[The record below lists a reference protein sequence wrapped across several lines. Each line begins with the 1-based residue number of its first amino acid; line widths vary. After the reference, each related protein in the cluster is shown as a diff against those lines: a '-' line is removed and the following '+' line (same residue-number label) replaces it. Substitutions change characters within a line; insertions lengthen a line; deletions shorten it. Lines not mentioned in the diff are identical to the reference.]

1 MNSADSAMKLDGIRF
16 GTKSETLK
24 RLQPLVSHSRIL
36 PLFYFTALEW
46 QRQPEEILA
55 TIHRMEHGGNVIV
68 RSSAQNE
75 DGEIHSMAGAF
86 TSCLNVST
94 TLPGA
99 LDSAIRKVIGSFTR
113 HRHSDANQILVQPM
127 LTDIQMSGVVMTHDL
142 EHGAPYYVFNYD
154 DESGQTDTI
163 TGGIGIQKTVL
174 IYRDTER
181 EKLRSPRI
189 QAVLDACRELEA
201 LCGSVPLDIEFAV
214 DRSQRVYVLQV
225 RRITLTNTWHPVTER
240 RVSRQL
246 QHVRRFLT
254 QRLAPQ
260 PELYGAQTILGV
272 MPDWNPA
279 EIIGTTPRPLATSL
293 YRLLVTDS
301 IWRKARG
308 MMGYREPAQ
317 QSLMVLLGHHPYIDV
332 RCSFNSFLPAQTDA
346 VTGEKLINAWLDR
359 LQAHPELH
367 DKVEFD
373 IVPTCFDFTFDADF
387 SARYETVLTA
397 TERAGYRHALSDL
410 TQRALTGIGS
420 GALRTVLEQVKE
432 REREQQARTV
442 DDLTADLGTISRLL
456 RQCRRQGTLQFAI
469 LARHA
474 FIAEALLRSACRRGA
489 FTAARM
495 QEWKQSIHTV
505 TTELTR
511 DYATVC
517 NDAAMLSPFLK
528 KFGHL
533 RPGTYDITSLRYDE
547 RHDLF
552 VEGTVDIDMP
562 DIDTAPFALQPQEA
576 HALQLLLDEQD
587 WPLTAQ
593 QLLDYASKA
602 LQAREYAKL
611 IFTRDLSDALKLL
624 VRWGGAVGL
633 SREDLS
639 FLDIHALFDTLVSP
653 LMDDVDRVLLGQV
666 AYARRSYEQGVSLK
680 LGHLIGGIDDV
691 FVVPLHRSLPNFIT
705 QKSVEAMHVQL
716 RQDTPASSPLQG
728 KIICIENADPGYDWV
743 FTRGIAGLVTQYGGA
758 NSHMAI
764 RCAEFGI
771 PAAIGCGEQLFS
783 LLIRGQRIALNC
795 GDKTL
800 RSV

>member
-1 MNSADSAMKLDGIRF
+1 MNSAESDTKNNSIRF

-24 RLQPLVSHSRIL
+24 RLQPLVSRSHIL
-36 PLFYFTALEW
+36 PLLYFTALQW
-46 QRQPEEILA
+46 QQQPAHILA
-55 TIHRMEHGGNVIV
+55 AIRQMEHGGCVIV

-75 DGEIHSMAGAF
+75 DSETSSMAGAF

-94 TLPGA
+94 TEHGA
-99 LDSAIRKVIGSFTR
+99 LEAAIGQVIASFTR
-113 HRHSDANQILVQPM
+113 HRHFEANQVLVQPM

-142 EHGAPYYVFNYD
+142 EHGAPYYVLNYD
-154 DESGQTDTI
+154 DESGLTDTI
-163 TGGIGIQKTVL
+163 TGGVGIQKTVL
-174 IYRDTER
+174 IYRNTER

-201 LCGSVPLDIEFAV
+201 LCGAVPLDIEFAV
-214 DRSQRVYVLQV
+214 DRAQRVYVLQV
-225 RRITLTNTWHPVTER
+225 RRITLINTWHPVTER

-246 QHVRRFLT
+246 QHVQRFLT

-260 PELYGAQTILGV
+260 PELYGARTLLGV

-279 EIIGTTPRPLATSL
+279 EIIGTTPRPLAASL

-301 IWRKARG
+301 IWREARG
-308 MMGYREPAQ
+308 RMGYREPQ
-317 QSLMVLLGHHPYIDV
+317 QQALMLVLGHHAYIDV
-332 RCSFNSFLPAQTDA
+332 RCSFNSFLPAQIDA
-346 VTGEKLINAWLDR
+346 AIGEKLVNAWLNR

-367 DKVEFD
+367 DKVEFE
-373 IVPTCFDFTFDADF
+373 IVSTCFDFTFNADF
-387 SARYETVLTA
+387 SARYTDVLSDAECSTY
-397 TERAGYRHALSDL
+397 RAALSEL
-410 TQRALTGIGS
+410 TCRALTGTGD
-420 GALRTVLEQVKE
+420 GALEQILGEVEEWE
-432 REREQQARTV
+432 RRQQLRCV
-442 DDLTADLGTISRLL
+442 DDLPADLHTVIRLL
-456 RQCRRQGTLQFAI
+456 HECRRQGTLHFAI

-474 FIAEALLRSACRRGA
+474 FIAEALLRSACRCGA
-489 FTAARM
+489 MTTARM

-511 DYATVC
+511 DYADVC
-517 NDAAMLSPFLK
+517 TNAARLPAFLK

-552 VEGTVDIDMP
+552 AGGSLDIEMP
-562 DIDTAPFALQPQEA
+562 DAGTARFTLRQDEE
-576 HALQLLLDEQD
+576 HALQQLIDEQG
-587 WPLTAQ
+587 WPLRAQ
-593 QLLDYASKA
+593 QLLHYASQA

-611 IFTRDLSDALKLL
+611 VFTRDLSDALKLL
-624 VRWGGAVGL
+624 VRWGGQVGL

-639 FLDIHALFDTLVSP
+639 FLDIHALSDTLVSP
-653 LMDDVDRVLLGQV
+653 LMDDVDRVLLGLV
-666 AYARRSYEQGVSLK
+666 SHARHSYEQGVSLK

-705 QKSVEAMHVQL
+705 QKSIEASHMQL
-716 RQDTPASSPLQG
+716 RQDTPASAPLQG

-783 LLIRGQRIALNC
+783 LLVRGQRIALNC